1 MPCEDWTVPA
11 PDNRL
16 TPRERQ
22 ERRVRRA
29 ALAKALVDARHAAG
43 LTQDQLA
50 ERSGLSRSAIARAEA
65 GEASLSSD
73 RFWDL
78 ARALG
83 IRPSTLWLAAEAD
96 EAAADTLS
104 G

>member
-1 MPCEDWTVPA
+1 MPA
-11 PDNRL
+11 PDDRL
-16 TPRERQ
+16 DEAQLRV
-22 ERRVRRA
+22 RRVRRQ
-29 ALAKALVDARHAAG
+29 ALAKALVTARHTAG
-43 LTQDQLA
+43 LTQGQLA

-83 IRPSTLWLAAEAD
+83 IKPSALWLAAEAD
-96 EAAADTLS
+96 DDAAATLD
-104 G
+104 